1 MAAGAAGPDSGP
13 LAGSNKPGGSSPG
26 AGLWLRIRPCHLW
39 APVSAALCRPDTPAG
54 EPGPASRVLASIKS
68 PRSGN
73 LLSFS
78 LQMESALAG
87 PRSVC
92 TWGRE
97 RAHLN
102 LHFGSAT
109 HCRMEPGEEPEEE
122 DSPGGREDG
131 FTAEHL
137 AAEAMAADMDPWLVF
152 DARTTPATEL
162 DAWLA
167 KYPPSQ
173 VTRYGDPG
181 SPNSEPVG
189 WIAVYGRGYTPNS
202 GDVQGLQ
209 VAWEALQTSGRPIT
223 PSTLRQLAITHH
235 VLSGKWLMHLA
246 PGFKLDHAWAGIAR
260 AVVEGQLQVAKVSPR
275 AKEGGR
281 QVICVYTDDFTDRLG
296 VLEADTAIRAAGI
309 KCLLT
314 YKPDVYTYLGIYRAN
329 RWHLCPTLY
338 ESRFQLGGNAR
349 GSRVLDRANN
359 VELT

>member
-1 MAAGAAGPDSGP
+1 
-13 LAGSNKPGGSSPG
+13 
-26 AGLWLRIRPCHLW
+26 
-39 APVSAALCRPDTPAG
+39 
-54 EPGPASRVLASIKS
+54 
-68 PRSGN
+68 
-73 LLSFS
+73 
-78 LQMESALAG
+78 
-87 PRSVC
+87 
-92 TWGRE
+92 
-97 RAHLN
+97 
-102 LHFGSAT
+102 
-109 HCRMEPGEEPEEE
+109 MEPGEELEEE

-152 DARTTPATEL
+152 DARTTPASEL

-189 WIAVYGRGYTPNS
+189 WIAAYGQGYVPNS

-209 VAWEALQTSGRPIT
+209 AAWEALQTSGRPIT
-223 PSTLRQLAITHH
+223 PGTLRQLAITHH

-260 AVVEGQLQVAKVSPR
+260 AVVEGRLQVAKVSPR
-275 AKEGGR
+275 AREGGR

-296 VLEADTAIRAAGI
+296 VLEADAAIRAAGI

-338 ESRFQLGGNAR
+338 ESRFQLGGSAR

>member
-1 MAAGAAGPDSGP
+1 MAAAA
-13 LAGSNKPGGSSPG
+13 AAAVAG
-26 AGLWLRIRPCHLW
+26 AGRGGGGG
-39 APVSAALCRPDTPAG
+39 AD
-54 EPGPASRVLASIKS
+54 PGQERSRARNWIGAE
-68 PRSGN
+68 RS
-73 LLSFS
+73 
-78 LQMESALAG
+78 E
-87 PRSVC
+87 
-92 TWGRE
+92 GR
-97 RAHLN
+97 
-102 LHFGSAT
+102 
-109 HCRMEPGEEPEEE
+109 RMEPNEELEEE

-167 KYPPSQ
+167 TYPPSQ

-189 WIAVYGRGYTPNS
+189 WIAAYGQGYTPNS

-209 VAWEALQTSGRPIT
+209 AAWEALQTSGRPIT
-223 PSTLRQLAITHH
+223 PGTLRQLAITHR
-235 VLSGKWLMHLA
+235 VLSGKWLIHLA
-246 PGFKLDHAWAGIAR
+246 PGFKLDHAWAGVAR
-260 AVVEGQLQVAKVSPR
+260 AVVEGRLQVAKVSPR

-296 VLEADTAIRAAGI
+296 VLEADSAIRAAGI